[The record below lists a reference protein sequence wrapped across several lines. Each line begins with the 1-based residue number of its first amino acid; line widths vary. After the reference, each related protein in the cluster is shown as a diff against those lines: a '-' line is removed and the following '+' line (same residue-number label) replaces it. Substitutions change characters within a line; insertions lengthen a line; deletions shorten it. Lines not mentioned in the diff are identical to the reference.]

1 MKINKRSLKKII
13 KEEYKRIKMEQM
25 IREEPAALS
34 AMGDDQLYAM
44 LDATECPHAREE
56 IEAELVSRGDGGSV
70 SHADPNWR
78 NPRWERT
85 GANWDR

>member
-1 MKINKRSLKKII
+1 MKINKRRLKKII

-25 IREEPAALS
+25 VREEPGALS
-34 AMGDDQLYAM
+34 AMSDDQLYAM

-56 IEAELVSRGDGGSV
+56 IEMELGLRGDGGSV
-70 SHADPNWR
+70 SHEDSGWR
-78 NPRWERT
+78 NPQWERT